1 MYKLL
6 EHSNNYSMQSG
17 ILWNYYRD
25 QVNDSTNENNAANN
39 RINGNKTVTG
49 KSFEYKT
56 KLVGTTPDDN
66 NTLDAEV
73 AIPLKYLSNFCRSF
87 DLPLINCE
95 VELDLSWS
103 KECLISEISVVPRIT
118 GNADV
123 NPPVQE
129 VPSIQTTAATLQK
142 DNAKLYVPVVTFS
155 INDNINFSENIKQ
168 GFKRTI
174 SWNKYGSEATAQP
187 TK

>member
-39 RINGNKTVTG
+39 RINGNKTITG

-103 KECLISEISVVPRIT
+103 KECLISEISIVPRIT

-174 SWNKYGSEATAQP
+174 SWNKYGSETTAQP